1 MPKIMVGTDVGN
13 YVFNPAGAGAGTIQF
28 LQMPSG
34 FSLDQ
39 LLVITDVTQN
49 IILYNF
55 ADPLA
60 GGTFNN
66 NTQVLTL
73 DKSSSG
79 LLSTDVLQIWAWVA
93 DTPKQVTGTS
103 PFTQQNPIVVT
114 NATNC
119 DAQRSQSELL
129 ELILKELK
137 LQSYYLKELPVM
149 FNKANYYYQEEA
161 TEFIDLNAPPEKF

>member
-79 LLSTDVLQIWAWVA
+79 LLSTDVLQI
-93 DTPKQVTGTS
+93 TS
-103 PFTQQNPIVVT
+103 ITRSIPVIHRYNISH
-114 NATNC
+114 
-119 DAQRSQSELL
+119 DAQ
-129 ELILKELK
+129 
-137 LQSYYLKELPVM
+137 
-149 FNKANYYYQEEA
+149 NYYMEVEPPLEGEPGKMKMLIIKGHLTLHSTLKDEEDNPKTTLHLVKFNNYA
-161 TEFIDLNAPPEKF
+161 FIRKMSKKIL